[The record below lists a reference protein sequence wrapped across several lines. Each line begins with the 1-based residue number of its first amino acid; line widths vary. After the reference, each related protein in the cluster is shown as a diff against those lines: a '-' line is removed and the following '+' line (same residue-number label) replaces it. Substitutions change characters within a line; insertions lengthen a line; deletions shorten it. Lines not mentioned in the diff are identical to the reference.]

1 MHTHT
6 ESESYDHKLE
16 TLLGVT
22 STDGMSVGALGLRV
36 GQERRD
42 FPLDVVEL
50 GQSRLENQSHASAW
64 DDKESPL
71 PGLSKSCFD
80 MADYKPVQDLP
91 DEAVELLEEGS
102 RSPNAMID
110 QPKVEI
116 QEQDQDTTRQRLTA
130 SPSSS
135 VINLANTVLGSGMLA
150 MVSQILY

>member
-64 DDKESPL
+64 NDH
-71 PGLSKSCFD
+71 GKS
-80 MADYKPVQDLP
+80 A
-91 DEAVELLEEGS
+91 S
-102 RSPNAMID
+102 RSF
-110 QPKVEI
+110 QKLF
-116 QEQDQDTTRQRLTA
+116 RHGRLQA
-130 SPSSS
+130 SSG
-135 VINLANTVLGSGMLA
+135 LA
-150 MVSQILY
+150 